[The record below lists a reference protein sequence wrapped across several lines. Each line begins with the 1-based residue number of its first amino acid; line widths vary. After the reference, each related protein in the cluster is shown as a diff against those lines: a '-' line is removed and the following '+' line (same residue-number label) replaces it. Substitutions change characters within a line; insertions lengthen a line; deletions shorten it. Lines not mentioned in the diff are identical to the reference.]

1 MVRDPGGYE
10 AQVVAGDSSWL
21 SGTGHQVAD
30 DAGPGDVNLAVRPFF
45 FFNDT
50 ATTEI
55 YTGPVLVA

>member
-30 DAGPGDVNLAVRPFF
+30 DAGPGDVNLAVRPL
-45 FFNDT
+45 
-50 ATTEI
+50 TEKA
-55 YTGPVLVA
+55 GLCLW